1 MTTIAH
7 GKSAPQTSLDPKRC
21 LNSAACFWGLLALYL
36 VAHIALRLWE
46 TPNIAKNEVQEA
58 IAAQSWAWGYH
69 PRNPPLHTWMLMA
82 SYAFFGSNLLA
93 HTLLRYVLLGAVYAF
108 AYLSGRRLL
117 SSNALAA
124 LCALCLSLLGPF
136 AWTVHTALTHTLLL
150 AVMVMATF
158 WSAVRLTQERRLI
171 DYIVFGSAIAG
182 GLLAKYSF
190 LLFLG
195 PLLAAMISV
204 APLRTAIF
212 DRRFLATLA
221 TALAL
226 IAPHALWMLG
236 ARFDFGGFLAEVE
249 DIDVVQPYFSAVAE
263 GLGDLLGESI
273 AFLALFAL
281 AIPFLL
287 PRKHPARASALSP
300 WARAT
305 FRASLIAIA
314 LLLLNVLLFRATN
327 YEVRYLLCALLL
339 APMAIFMWLNERG
352 GAPTERSTVVVLAL
366 VFFTGLGGFA
376 ALTARAALYHNDC
389 RSCYEEMPVEALV
402 ASVRSA
408 GFEAG
413 TIVTSNYYVGGN
425 LRLAFPSAR
434 VIATNYP
441 VLHPPLGREGKC
453 LIVWDARLDGDAP
466 PAAIRAFME
475 RNGVQLPE
483 AIRPSIV
490 EAYLH
495 RDHQRLDR
503 FAYWT
508 APNADE
514 DCQPLPP

>member
-1 MTTIAH
+1 M
-7 GKSAPQTSLDPKRC
+7 
-21 LNSAACFWGLLALYL
+21 LALYL
-36 VAHIALRLWE
+36 TAHIVLRLWE

-82 SYAFFGSNLLA
+82 SYAIFGANLFA
-93 HTLLRYVLLGAVYAF
+93 HTVLRYVLLGAVYGF

-117 SSNALAA
+117 SSNTLAA
-124 LCALCLSLLGPF
+124 LSALSLSLLGPF

-158 WSAVRLTQERRLI
+158 WAAIRLTQERRLI
-171 DYIVFGSAIAG
+171 DYIVFGAAIAG

-204 APLRTAIF
+204 APLRAAIF

-221 TALAL
+221 TAAAL
-226 IAPHALWMLG
+226 ISPHALWMLS

-249 DIDVVQPYFSAVAE
+249 EIDLVQPYFTAVAK
-263 GLGDLLGESI
+263 GLGDLVGESI
-273 AFLALFAL
+273 TFLALFAL

-287 PRKHPARASALSP
+287 PRRQPAGARALSP

-305 FRASLIAIA
+305 CRASLIAIA
-314 LLLLNVLLFRATN
+314 LLVLNVLLFRATN

-339 APMAIFMWLNERG
+339 APTAIFMWLNERRS
-352 GAPTERSTVVVLAL
+352 APPERTSIVVLAL
-366 VFFTGLGGFA
+366 VFLTGLGGFA

-389 RSCYEEMPVEALV
+389 RSCYEEMPIEAV
-402 ASVRSA
+402 VTAIRRA
-408 GFEAG
+408 EFETG

-466 PAAIRAFME
+466 PAAIRAFIAH
-475 RNGVQLPE
+475 NGVQLP
-483 AIRPSIV
+483 ASIQPSIV

-495 RDHQRLDR
+495 RDRQRLDR
-503 FAYWT
+503 FVYWIV
-508 APNADE
+508 PNADE
-514 DCQPLPP
+514 NCRQRPA